1 MEIDGI
7 EFPDD
12 CFYESSGSYLWAKQ
26 EGDNIRVGLTNLGLT
41 LAGDVVYI
49 ELPGIGDTVTRGE
62 AFGVVET
69 VKATGELNSPVN
81 GEVLEINQAAAD
93 DPSILQDDPWFIVV
107 KPTNLDID
115 LKNLMNAKKAEEY
128 FTKEIERA
136 KGEGLLE

>member
-41 LAGDVVYI
+41 LAGDLVYI
-49 ELPGIGDTVTRGE
+49 ELPGTGVTVTRGE

-69 VKATGELNSPVN
+69 VKATAELNSPVS

-93 DPSILQDDPWFIVV
+93 DPSILKDDPWFIVV
-107 KPTNLDID
+107 RPTSLDDD
-115 LKNLMNAKKAEEY
+115 LKNLMDGKKAEEY
-128 FTKEIERA
+128 FAKEIERA
-136 KGEGLLE
+136 KGDGLLE